1 MEESMICP
9 VYDEAGNRLTA
20 WDETKGRIE
29 WTDGEQDENGSWVQ
43 AGIYHPYS
51 EEELAELEAARE
63 AAYRSTPEYRI
74 AELEAALELLLSGVT
89 E

>member
-9 VYDEAGNRLTA
+9 IYDEAGNRLTEC
-20 WDETKGRIE
+20 DETRGWVE
-29 WTDGEQDENGSWVQ
+29 WTNGAQDENGNWIQS
-43 AGIYHPYS
+43 GIYHPYS
-51 EEELAELEAARE
+51 EEELAAIEAERE